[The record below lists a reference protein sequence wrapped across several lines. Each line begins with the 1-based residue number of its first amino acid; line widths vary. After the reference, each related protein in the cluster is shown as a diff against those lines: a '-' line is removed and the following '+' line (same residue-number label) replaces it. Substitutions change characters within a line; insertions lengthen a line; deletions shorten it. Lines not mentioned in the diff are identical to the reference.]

1 MISPLI
7 LILIGIAV
15 GILTGVTGSSGVLIV
30 VPALSLLGLSFQE
43 SVGSSLLVD
52 VITTISVI
60 IAYMRNQN
68 VDVKLSLLL
77 GIGAVIGA
85 QVGARV
91 ALSVPQEPLEA
102 IFAVF
107 AIIMR

>member
-1 MISPLI
+1 MILYLFCEFIFADKPKPKVGFIHRFLVIFVISPII

-52 VITTISVI
+52 VITTISV
-60 IAYMRNQN
+60 
-68 VDVKLSLLL
+68 L
-77 GIGAVIGA
+77 
-85 QVGARV
+85 
-91 ALSVPQEPLEA
+91 
-102 IFAVF
+102 
-107 AIIMR
+107 